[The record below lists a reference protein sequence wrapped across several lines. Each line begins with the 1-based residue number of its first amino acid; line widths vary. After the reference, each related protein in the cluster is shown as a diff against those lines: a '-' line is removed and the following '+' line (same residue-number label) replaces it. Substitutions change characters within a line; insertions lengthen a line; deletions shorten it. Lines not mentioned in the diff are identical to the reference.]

1 MVNSPVSPK
10 IRPALTRMVEHRMHA
25 LSRNRSVIA
34 AAALA
39 CFVAGLALAIAVGSS
54 LSPREAYSQ
63 HLYPPSAVYVEGYQ
77 KGITV
82 GSRAAVLLDASTG
95 TVLFG
100 KNEHQRRDPASTTK
114 VMTAILAI
122 ELGLP
127 DSVVTVSSRAA
138 WTQGS
143 SLNLQ
148 PGDNI
153 HLSELVKGMMLE
165 SGNDGSV
172 AIAEHIAGTVTR
184 FAEMM
189 TLRARQIGAINS
201 SFRNP
206 HGLTAVNHYSTAYD
220 LAMITRHAMTY
231 PEFRAI
237 VATASDIMRY
247 TDGRVQPITN
257 TNKLLF
263 SYPGADGVKTG
274 TTTAAGQ
281 CLIAS
286 ATRDGWQL
294 IAVVL
299 ASGSRWY
306 DAQRL
311 LEYGFESFVR
321 KPLAAKGSTI
331 AAVPV
336 LGGRS
341 ESVTAVPAS
350 DLTVTVRREHEGLIE
365 LSVDLPDS
373 VTAPVR
379 SGAKLGKLVAMVDGS
394 EVGSVD
400 LIAQDTVKRR
410 GLGGLLFDRF

>member
-1 MVNSPVSPK
+1 MRV
-10 IRPALTRMVEHRMHA
+10 
-25 LSRNRSVIA
+25 LSRNRTVLAITA
-34 AAALA
+34 FA
-39 CFVAGLALAIAVGSS
+39 CFVAGLALAIVVSKPLS
-54 LSPREAYSQ
+54 LRETYSP
-63 HLYPPSAVYVEGYQ
+63 HLYPPSAIYVEDYQ

-122 ELGLP
+122 ELGSP
-127 DSVVTVSSRAA
+127 DSIVTVSSRAA

-148 PGDNI
+148 PGDSLR
-153 HLSELVKGMMLE
+153 LSELVKGMMLQ

-172 AIAEHIAGTVTR
+172 AIAEHIAGTITR
-184 FAEMM
+184 FSEMM
-189 TLRARQIGAINS
+189 TQRARQIGSINS

-220 LAMITRHAMTY
+220 LAMITRHAMAY
-231 PEFRAI
+231 PQFRAI
-237 VATASDIMRY
+237 VATASDVMRY
-247 TDGRVQPITN
+247 ADGRVQPITN
-257 TNKLLF
+257 TNKLLL

-311 LEYGFESFVR
+311 LEYGFSSFVR
-321 KPLAAKGSTI
+321 RSLVQRGSVVTV
-331 AAVPV
+331 VPV

-341 ESVTAVPAS
+341 ENVTAVPAG

-373 VTAPVR
+373 VSAPVR
-379 SGAKLGKLVAMVDGS
+379 SGAKLGKLVASIDGS
-394 EVGSVD
+394 EIGSVD
-400 LIAQDTVKRR
+400 LIAQETVRRR
-410 GLGGLLFDRF
+410 GLGGMLFDRF